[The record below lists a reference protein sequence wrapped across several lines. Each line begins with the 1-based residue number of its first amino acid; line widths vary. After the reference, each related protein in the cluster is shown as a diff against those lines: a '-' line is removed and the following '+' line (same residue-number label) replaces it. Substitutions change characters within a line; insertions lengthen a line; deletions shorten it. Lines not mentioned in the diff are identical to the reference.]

1 MTRHRLA
8 GGWLGGALG
17 LVGLLVVWEIVA
29 LTFAKHSGVVPTPVD
44 VVRQLWRDRSLY
56 PPNVGTTL
64 REAGEGWAI
73 GNSLAIA
80 LAFVAI
86 QFPALEQALVRVGI
100 ATYSLPIIAV
110 APILQ
115 VALTGSQPKIALAA
129 LAVFFTTMI
138 STLLGLRSAEPA
150 TLDLVRAYGGG
161 RFAQLRR
168 VRVMSALPSVF
179 AGLRIAAPAAVLGAI
194 VGEWM
199 GGSQGLG
206 IAMVAS
212 EQSLQ
217 IARTWGLAIVAAG
230 IGGAAYGLTSLA
242 MLVLLPWAHQTGARA

>member
-1 MTRHRLA
+1 VTRRLPSA
-8 GGWLGGALG
+8 PSWFGGAIG
-17 LVGLLVVWEIVA
+17 LVVVWEIVA
-29 LTFAKHSGVVPTPVD
+29 LTLTRHSGVVPTPVQ
-44 VVRQLWRDRSLY
+44 VVRQLWHDRSLY
-56 PPNVGTTL
+56 PPNVGTTVH
-64 REAGEGWAI
+64 EAAEGWAI
-73 GNSLAIA
+73 GNGLAIA
-80 LAFVAI
+80 LAFLAV
-86 QFPALEQALVRVGI
+86 QVPALEQALVRVGI

-115 VALTGSQPKIALAA
+115 VALSGSQPKIALAA
-129 LAVFFTTMI
+129 LAVFFTTMV
-138 STLLGLRSAEPA
+138 STLLGLRAAEPS

-168 VRVMSALPSVF
+168 VRMMAALPSVF

-199 GGSQGLG
+199 GGTQGLG

-230 IGGAAYGLTSLA
+230 IGGVAYGLTSLA
-242 MLVLLPWAHQTGARA
+242 MFALLPWARRPGRQP